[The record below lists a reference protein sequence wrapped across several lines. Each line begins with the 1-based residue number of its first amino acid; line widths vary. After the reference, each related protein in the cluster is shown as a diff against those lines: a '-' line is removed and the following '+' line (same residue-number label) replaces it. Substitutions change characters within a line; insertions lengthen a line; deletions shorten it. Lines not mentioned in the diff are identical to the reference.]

1 MISASSIALALAVA
15 SPAFA
20 DLGKASLFP
29 NGLHDPLIG
38 LDNLPFQTFTYSGVA
53 VPDLCI
59 SHATDSGCDTS
70 TVEAYQANYGDCSEP
85 WTLCR
90 CADAQMRYVATVQC
104 ADASTDEELP
114 VPA

>member
-1 MISASSIALALAVA
+1 MISVSSVVLALAVA
-15 SPAFA
+15 SPALA
-20 DLGKASLFP
+20 DLGKTSLFT
-29 NGLHDPLIG
+29 NGLHDPLIA
-38 LDNLPFQTFTYSGVA
+38 LDDLPFQTFTYSGVT

-90 CADAQMRYVATVQC
+90 CADAQMRYAVSHVFTNAPP
-104 ADASTDEELP
+104 DHS
-114 VPA
+114 